1 MGGTCVTEDT
11 RRRVVSSRVRWRW
24 ANEFYA
30 ISSVRKSNAG
40 THRSSHRLQR
50 KSGGRSRT
58 AAMKLSN
65 PARAGIL

>member
-1 MGGTCVTEDT
+1 MAGTRVTEDT
-11 RRRVVSSRVRWRW
+11 RHRVVSNRVRWRW

-50 KSGGRSRT
+50 KSGGRS
-58 AAMKLSN
+58 
-65 PARAGIL
+65 